1 MTFDIGYT
9 LSWFNDYFAVHKKVN
24 GSRSAGFLPD
34 VYELWDEIIWLMPE
48 NGCLLSNVPIC
59 WEQKSHTQK
68 LADNLIIMI
77 GNDWGFC
84 LKKYAM

>member
-1 MTFDIGYT
+1 MGLDLVVFYLYQI
-9 LSWFNDYFAVHKKVN
+9 
-24 GSRSAGFLPD
+24 
-34 VYELWDEIIWLMPE
+34 WDEVIWLMPE

-59 WEQKSHTQK
+59 WEQKSHTRK

-77 GNDWGFC
+77 GNVWGFC